1 MSQEA
6 RTVSTPLPG
15 DGYLVPDGESR
26 VLEKEELGQLKV
38 GRLTKVVANVPEG
51 EYIFQVFARPPK
63 SVDSWVLATYHF
75 LMLVLPGE

>member
-1 MSQEA
+1 
-6 RTVSTPLPG
+6 
-15 DGYLVPDGESR
+15 
-26 VLEKEELGQLKV
+26 LEKEELGQLKV